1 MRSQDWGQPG
11 LHNETLSQA
20 YTHTD
25 CSMGCWSQQEECIAR
40 RAAALQR
47 SCVVQQTTPIFPCSN
62 QLLPYPRLSTAAGL
76 CPSISTCF
84 CRDMCQC
91 VCDLSRNLLQGS
103 LGHQVFR
110 LVSHLCWWA
119 QRKESVADCTICSV
133 PIGAPPQSP
142 VPLQLS
148 DVIFVAPLEGGLD
161 QPQGKEAH

>member
-1 MRSQDWGQPG
+1 MP
-11 LHNETLSQA
+11 
-20 YTHTD
+20 
-25 CSMGCWSQQEECIAR
+25 

-47 SCVVQQTTPIFPCSN
+47 SCVVLQTTPIFPCSN
-62 QLLPYPRLSTAAGL
+62 QLLPYPRLSTATGL
-76 CPSISTCF
+76 CPSISTCL

-110 LVSHLCWWA
+110 LVSHLCWGA

-133 PIGAPPQSP
+133 PIGAPPRSP

-161 QPQGKEAH
+161 QPATGEGSTLMGSGLPLYPSTLHKHENNIETSGGAHT